1 MFIVYFALWVIL
13 NGKWTTEIGVF
24 GLVFAAVLYGF
35 SCRFM
40 GYSFKKDLHYLRRL
54 PATLRYGATLLAE
67 IFKANITVIRMILD
81 RNFEPKP
88 QLVHFE
94 SGLVELRHRVV
105 LADSITL
112 TPGTITCQLEG
123 DRYLVHC
130 LDEAMVDGLDN
141 GVFVERLSEME
152 KKQKFMADSVTG
164 EAELDGEKRRRRK
177 SMSIETCYDVLTV
190 GSLAVLVL
198 LALVCLVRCILGPRI
213 SDRVMAVNMIGTL
226 TIIMVVV
233 FVVHLGEAYLAD
245 IALIYAMISFLSVV
259 VLCKV
264 YTGIYRERQHEKEL
278 LGARNDNPVETLV
291 RDEKAGERQ

>member
-1 MFIVYFALWVIL
+1 MNVGAFLHITGKKIVRIAVDKILRADYNNRIHRRAILSVKKRPVSFPEAGCFVGYKGEWRICMFIVYFALWVIL

-164 EAELDGEKRRRRK
+164 EAELDGEKPEEIRAACK
-177 SMSIETCYDVLTV
+177 TAPAEQN
-190 GSLAVLVL
+190 
-198 LALVCLVRCILGPRI
+198 PR
-213 SDRVMAVNMIGTL
+213 
-226 TIIMVVV
+226 
-233 FVVHLGEAYLAD
+233 EAA
-245 IALIYAMISFLSVV
+245 
-259 VLCKV
+259 K
-264 YTGIYRERQHEKEL
+264 EEEHEH
-278 LGARNDNPVETLV
+278 
-291 RDEKAGERQ
+291 

>member
-1 MFIVYFALWVIL
+1 MYD
-13 NGKWTTEIGVF
+13 TTERVRRVKQTALRLIQKRERTV
-24 GLVFAAVLYGF
+24 
-35 SCRFM
+35 
-40 GYSFKKDLHYLRRL
+40 LRRL
-54 PATLRYGATLLAE
+54 GTLCTVLALGLTGALAHFTDGAPGAAVQGAYGATLLAE

-164 EAELDGEKRRRRK
+164 EAELDGEKPEEIRAAC
-177 SMSIETCYDVLTV
+177 E
-190 GSLAVLVL
+190 A
-198 LALVCLVRCILGPRI
+198 APAEQNPR
-213 SDRVMAVNMIGTL
+213 
-226 TIIMVVV
+226 
-233 FVVHLGEAYLAD
+233 EAA
-245 IALIYAMISFLSVV
+245 
-259 VLCKV
+259 K
-264 YTGIYRERQHEKEL
+264 EEEHEH
-278 LGARNDNPVETLV
+278 
-291 RDEKAGERQ
+291 

>member
-1 MFIVYFALWVIL
+1 
-13 NGKWTTEIGVF
+13 
-24 GLVFAAVLYGF
+24 
-35 SCRFM
+35 
-40 GYSFKKDLHYLRRL
+40 
-54 PATLRYGATLLAE
+54 
-67 IFKANITVIRMILD
+67 MILD

-164 EAELDGEKRRRRK
+164 GAELDGEKPEKIRAAC
-177 SMSIETCYDVLTV
+177 E
-190 GSLAVLVL
+190 A
-198 LALVCLVRCILGPRI
+198 APAEQNPR
-213 SDRVMAVNMIGTL
+213 
-226 TIIMVVV
+226 
-233 FVVHLGEAYLAD
+233 EAA
-245 IALIYAMISFLSVV
+245 
-259 VLCKV
+259 K
-264 YTGIYRERQHEKEL
+264 EEEHEH
-278 LGARNDNPVETLV
+278 
-291 RDEKAGERQ
+291 

>member
-112 TPGTITCQLEG
+112 TPGTVTMNVTDDGLYEIHALTKGAAEG
-123 DRYLVHC
+123 L
-130 LDEAMVDGLDN
+130 VDGGMQRKVAWLYGMPLD
-141 GVFVERLSEME
+141 FEAVE
-152 KKQKFMADSVTG
+152 
-164 EAELDGEKRRRRK
+164 
-177 SMSIETCYDVLTV
+177 
-190 GSLAVLVL
+190 
-198 LALVCLVRCILGPRI
+198 
-213 SDRVMAVNMIGTL
+213 
-226 TIIMVVV
+226 
-233 FVVHLGEAYLAD
+233 
-245 IALIYAMISFLSVV
+245 
-259 VLCKV
+259 
-264 YTGIYRERQHEKEL
+264 EKE
-278 LGARNDNPVETLV
+278 
-291 RDEKAGERQ
+291 GEE

>member
-1 MFIVYFALWVIL
+1 MIL

-123 DRYLVHC
+123 DRYRVHC

-164 EAELDGEKRRRRK
+164 EAELDGEKPEEIRAAC
-177 SMSIETCYDVLTV
+177 E
-190 GSLAVLVL
+190 A
-198 LALVCLVRCILGPRI
+198 APAEQNPR
-213 SDRVMAVNMIGTL
+213 
-226 TIIMVVV
+226 
-233 FVVHLGEAYLAD
+233 EAA
-245 IALIYAMISFLSVV
+245 
-259 VLCKV
+259 K
-264 YTGIYRERQHEKEL
+264 EEEHEH
-278 LGARNDNPVETLV
+278 
-291 RDEKAGERQ
+291 

>member
-130 LDEAMVDGLDN
+130 LDEAMVDGL
-141 GVFVERLSEME
+141 SEME

-164 EAELDGEKRRRRK
+164 EAELDGEKPEEIRAAC
-177 SMSIETCYDVLTV
+177 E
-190 GSLAVLVL
+190 A
-198 LALVCLVRCILGPRI
+198 APAEQNPR
-213 SDRVMAVNMIGTL
+213 
-226 TIIMVVV
+226 
-233 FVVHLGEAYLAD
+233 EAA
-245 IALIYAMISFLSVV
+245 
-259 VLCKV
+259 K
-264 YTGIYRERQHEKEL
+264 EEEHEH
-278 LGARNDNPVETLV
+278 
-291 RDEKAGERQ
+291 

>member
-123 DRYLVHC
+123 TAIWCTVWMRRWWTGWITAC
-130 LDEAMVDGLDN
+130 SWN
-141 GVFVERLSEME
+141 GSLRW
-152 KKQKFMADSVTG
+152 
-164 EAELDGEKRRRRK
+164 RK
-177 SMSIETCYDVLTV
+177 S
-190 GSLAVLVL
+190 
-198 LALVCLVRCILGPRI
+198 
-213 SDRVMAVNMIGTL
+213 
-226 TIIMVVV
+226 
-233 FVVHLGEAYLAD
+233 
-245 IALIYAMISFLSVV
+245 
-259 VLCKV
+259 
-264 YTGIYRERQHEKEL
+264 
-278 LGARNDNPVETLV
+278 RNSWPIP
-291 RDEKAGERQ
+291 

>member
-1 MFIVYFALWVIL
+1 MYD
-13 NGKWTTEIGVF
+13 TTERVRRVKQTALRLIQKRERT
-24 GLVFAAVLYGF
+24 A
-35 SCRFM
+35 
-40 GYSFKKDLHYLRRL
+40 LRRL
-54 PATLRYGATLLAE
+54 ETLCTALALGLTGALAHFIGGAPGAAVQGAYGATLLAE

-164 EAELDGEKRRRRK
+164 EAELDGEKPEEIRAAC
-177 SMSIETCYDVLTV
+177 E
-190 GSLAVLVL
+190 A
-198 LALVCLVRCILGPRI
+198 APAEQNPR
-213 SDRVMAVNMIGTL
+213 
-226 TIIMVVV
+226 
-233 FVVHLGEAYLAD
+233 EAA
-245 IALIYAMISFLSVV
+245 
-259 VLCKV
+259 K
-264 YTGIYRERQHEKEL
+264 EEEHEH
-278 LGARNDNPVETLV
+278 
-291 RDEKAGERQ
+291 